1 MQVQKRKGFIED
13 FQEEKLRN
21 SIRKAAKDA
30 GYPDDEIEKIVEEIA
45 SFALN
50 SIKDLETVD
59 TSSLRNLILGKL
71 DEFYPDVARA
81 WREYDERVKGRF
93 E

>member
-45 SFALN
+45 SFALD

-71 DEFYPDVARA
+71 DELYPDVARA